1 MFKPWHTARIPRCR
15 PEVLG
20 RLQPS
25 LGVVKDDSDC
35 VAHALAEAADA
46 VPEVD
51 AVSSL
56 CALNRPVV
64 DGESDR
70 IALAQ
75 WHDFSAALHA
85 RALLRENEFATRE
98 IPSGLGEQDRDL
110 KRKCEV
116 AI

>member
-70 IALAQ
+70 IALAH
-75 WHDFSAALHA
+75 WHDLSAALHP
-85 RALLRENEFATRE
+85 RSRPRENQFHPRE
-98 IPSGLGEQDRDL
+98 IPSSL
-110 KRKCEV
+110 V
-116 AI
+116 AQ